1 MYNLIEYSDNYSKI
15 SGNLWQYYSNKPAL
29 NANSTINNNNN
40 SVLFELKT
48 KLTGKTKNDDT
59 NDVTTVVV
67 LMYLSN
73 FGVSLYR

>member
-15 SGNLWQYYSNKPAL
+15 SGNLWQYFSNKPAL
-29 NANSTINNNNN
+29 NANGTINNNNN

-48 KLTGKTKNDDT
+48 ELTGKTKNDDT

-73 FGVSLYR
+73 FGVSLYH